1 MVSTRRSLREKNLR
15 NTFTNLTE
23 TIESAPVFPRQSMRL
38 KKIRKEKEK
47 LSKKIKK
54 KEKEISNPKGKK
66 NRTIIEKNIKKT
78 KKKFVS
84 GDSLDLVLICDCTG
98 SMGSWMKRAKE
109 TLHDIIQNVLKA
121 HEGLTIR
128 ISFVGYRDFC
138 DNARQFAILNFTE
151 DVQQVKDFIDKE
163 PATGGGDMPE
173 DVVGAYIKVSELE
186 WKAETRIAFH
196 ICDAPAH
203 GRQYHNDKSIWD
215 TYPNGHPSKTTVEQM
230 MTKMK
235 QLNVNLTF
243 IKLTMH
249 TDTMFEKMCNAYNDN
264 KFSLELTDMDQS
276 NLQGKTKE
284 DIDKAFIDKASF
296 IISTKVTNKGKKVEK
311 KDPLWTGEMEVGQ
324 WFSSTNYIKIEKVEA
339 GKVEVVSSVGGK
351 WSMSK
356 DLVQKMD
363 SADHFDY
370 EIPMNRAE
378 LVEMLEN
385 TKDTIFTICF
395 RKKVQPKNISSKI
408 VEEGEDFVGNLSQC
422 KKLAKNFLEGE
433 LCVIVA
439 KLVNLEPKLGRSM
452 VKDLRVPFGYNL
464 RQVDHR
470 TIEWIIFKNRKFI
483 FKKPGKK
490 YPELPESAYKID
502 DPIHTRWNI
511 DKLSIGNWLSD
522 TKYIKIEKIIDS
534 NLVEVKNSNGHP
546 LVMSRDILK
555 NEMYSAC
562 HYNEEEKLPLTAVA
576 SVLEDVGKKVF
587 TAVFNS
593 KVNERVVAEKLNN
606 MESGISGNPRKLN
619 KFVKEMI
626 TGNQVTVCGHL
637 ASRELKLGRSLVINL
652 TTDSAPSF
660 KQIDHRGL
668 ESIIF
673 KNKKYIVK

>member
-1 MVSTRRSLREKNLR
+1 MVSTRRSLKK
-15 NTFTNLTE
+15 TE
-23 TIESAPVFPRQSMRL
+23 TEILEESESSPSVPRKSKRL
-38 KKIRKEKEK
+38 QKKREEKEK
-47 LSKKIKK
+47 ASRKIKK
-54 KEKEISNPKGKK
+54 NEKKTSKPKGKK
-66 NRTIIEKNIKKT
+66 NRNIVETNIKQTRNGNKT
-78 KKKFVS
+78 VS
-84 GDSLDLVLICDCTG
+84 GDDLDLVLICDCTG

-109 TLHDIIQNVLKA
+109 TLHDIIKNVLNA

-138 DNARQFAILNFTE
+138 DGARQFAILNFTE
-151 DVQQVKDFIDKE
+151 NVQSVKDFIDKE

-173 DVVGAYIKVSELE
+173 DVVGAYIKVTELD
-186 WKAETRIAFH
+186 WQAETRIAFH

-203 GRQYHNDKSIWD
+203 GRQYHNDQTVWD
-215 TYPNGHPSKTTVEQM
+215 NYPNGNPSGKSLEEM
-230 MTKMK
+230 MRKMK
-235 QLNVNLTF
+235 ELNVNLTF
-243 IKLTMH
+243 IKLTVH
-249 TDTMFEKMCNAYNDN
+249 TDKMFEKMSHAYNDS
-264 KFSLELTDMDQS
+264 KFKLELTDMDQS

-296 IISTKVTNKGKKVEK
+296 IISTKVANKGKKVEK

-324 WFSSTNYIKIEKVEA
+324 WFSSTNYIKIDKVES
-339 GKVEVVSSVGGK
+339 GKVEVISANGGK

-370 EIPMNRAE
+370 EIPMNRGE

-395 RKKVQPKNISSKI
+395 RKKVQPKNISNRI
-408 VEEGEDFVGNLSQC
+408 IEEGEDFVGNLSQC

-433 LCVIVA
+433 LCVMVA
-439 KLVNLEPKLGRSM
+439 KLINLEPKLGRSM

-502 DPIHTRWNI
+502 DPIHTKWNI
-511 DKLSIGNWLSD
+511 DKLSIGNWFSD
-522 TKYIKIEKIIDS
+522 TKYVKIEKLIDS

-546 LVMSRDILK
+546 LVMSRDILQ

-562 HYNEEEKLPLTAVA
+562 HFNEEEKLPLTAVA

-593 KVNERVVAEKLNN
+593 KVNDKVVAEKLNG
-606 MESGISGNPRKLN
+606 MEAGISGNPRKLN
-619 KFVKEMI
+619 KFVKEML
-626 TGNQVTVCGHL
+626 TGKQVSVCGHL
-637 ASRELKLGRSLVINL
+637 ASRELKLGRSLAINL